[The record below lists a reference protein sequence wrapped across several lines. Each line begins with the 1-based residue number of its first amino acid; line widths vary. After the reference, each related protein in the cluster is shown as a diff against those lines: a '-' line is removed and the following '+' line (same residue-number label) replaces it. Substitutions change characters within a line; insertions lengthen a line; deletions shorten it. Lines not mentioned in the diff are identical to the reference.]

1 MRDSTTDERSGDEE
15 QPNTPDETGAET
27 GEPTKK
33 KRRRR
38 RRRSRSEQPKAQ
50 ESTGTPAGEKS
61 DDDAGDDD
69 TLDDPKP
76 VKVRAA
82 PPQVASDPEVFA
94 VDKTFADIGLHDD
107 LLQAVEEAGFIHP
120 THIQHQ
126 LIPPALKGGDILGQ
140 AKTGTG
146 KTAAFG
152 LPVLQMAEKGTP
164 FQALILSPTR
174 ELAIQIRDGLRDLAS
189 QTGLKLTAVYGG
201 QRMHTQIQEL
211 ERGPEI
217 IVGTPGRIMDM
228 VGRGHL
234 RLDKIR
240 FAVLDEVD
248 RMLDIG
254 FREDIRKI
262 LGMCPKQR
270 QTMMVSATL
279 SPEIE
284 DLARRYMNNP
294 DKIVTTSGSLTVKIV
309 QQHYLTV
316 EPWDKKKLLCHLL
329 THEEPALTLVF
340 CRLKRTVDDLDR
352 YLRKHG
358 IDCHAIHGDLR
369 QSRREQ
375 VIKEMRTGGLEVL
388 IASDL
393 AARGLDVVGIS
404 HVINF
409 DLPED
414 PDLYVHRIGRTA
426 RAGRGGIAWSFVT
439 PQQGKLLT
447 HIERLINA
455 QIDRLEYPDFEG
467 TERPE
472 NWRDDTPTRPI
483 AKVDAPPPVNRMAG
497 PSIPTSKPRDAKE
510 QKKLDAKFPGGIVPT
525 KLPPKRM
532 HGRLSTGRGKG

>member
-1 MRDSTTDERSGDEE
+1 MFALEE
-15 QPNTPDETGAET
+15 
-27 GEPTKK
+27 
-33 KRRRR
+33 
-38 RRRSRSEQPKAQ
+38 
-50 ESTGTPAGEKS
+50 
-61 DDDAGDDD
+61 
-69 TLDDPKP
+69 
-76 VKVRAA
+76 
-82 PPQVASDPEVFA
+82 
-94 VDKTFADIGLHDD
+94 TFANLGLNKN
-107 LLQAVEEAGFIHP
+107 LLAALDKAGFIHP
-120 THIQHQ
+120 THIQNQ

-174 ELAIQIRDGLRDLAS
+174 ELAIQIRDAMRDMAA
-189 QTGLKLTAVYGG
+189 QTGLRITAVYGG

-228 VGRGHL
+228 VGRGYL
-234 RLDKIR
+234 RFDKIR

-262 LGMCPKQR
+262 LRMCPKER

-284 DLARRYMNNP
+284 ELARRYMNNP

-309 QQHYLTV
+309 EQHYFTV
-316 EPWDKKKLLCHLL
+316 DPWDKKQLLSHLL
-329 THEEPALTLVF
+329 KHEEPALTLVF
-340 CRLKRTVDDLDR
+340 CRLKRTVDELDR
-352 YLRKHG
+352 FLQRQG

-375 VIKEMRTGGLEVL
+375 VLKEMRTGSLEVL

-393 AARGLDVVGIS
+393 AARGLDVVGIT

-409 DLPED
+409 DLPDD

-447 HIERLINA
+447 HIELLINA
-455 QIDRLEYPDFEG
+455 QIDRMEYPDFEG
-467 TERPE
+467 TERPD
-472 NWRDDTPTRPI
+472 NWKDDTPTRPI

-497 PSIPTSKPRDAKE
+497 PSIPLGTPKDAKSK
-510 QKKLDAKFPGGIVPT
+510 KKLDEKFPGGIVPT

-532 HGRLSTGRGKG
+532 HGRLSTGRGR

>member
-1 MRDSTTDERSGDEE
+1 MSDSPADEPTGDAPQE
-15 QPNTPDETGAET
+15 TPQSVE

-38 RRRSRSEQPKAQ
+38 RRRGGASESEGTANAGSDQSAPAETEADAPRPKKTKQA
-50 ESTGTPAGEKS
+50 
-61 DDDAGDDD
+61 
-69 TLDDPKP
+69 L
-76 VKVRAA
+76 
-82 PPQVASDPEVFA
+82 PPIASDPEVFA
-94 VDKTFADIGLHDD
+94 VDKTFADLGLNET
-107 LLQAVEEAGFIHP
+107 LLGALDHAGFKHP

-126 LIPPALKGGDILGQ
+126 LIPPALTGGDILGQ

-152 LPVLQMAEKGTP
+152 LPILHMVEKGKP

-174 ELAIQIRDGLRDLAS
+174 ELAIQIRDGLRDLAA
-189 QTGLKLTAVYGG
+189 QTGLRLTAVYGG

-234 RLDKIR
+234 RFDKIK

-262 LGMCPKQR
+262 LGQCPKER
-270 QTMMVSATL
+270 QTIMVSATL

-284 DLARRYMNNP
+284 DLARRYMNRP

-309 QQHYLTV
+309 EQHYLTV
-316 EPWDKKKLLCHLL
+316 EPWDKKKLLHHLL
-329 THEEPALTLVF
+329 THEEPALTLIF

-352 YLRKHG
+352 YLRQNG
-358 IDCHAIHGDLR
+358 IESHAIHGDLR
-369 QSRREQ
+369 QSKREQ
-375 VIKEMRTGGLEVL
+375 VIKELRTGSLEVL

-404 HVINF
+404 HVINY

-439 PQQGKLLT
+439 PAQGKLLT
-447 HIERLINA
+447 HIELLINA
-455 QIDRLEYPDFEG
+455 QIDRMEYPDFDY
-467 TERPE
+467 TERPD
-472 NWRDDTPTRPI
+472 NWKDDTPTRPI

-497 PSIPTSKPRDAKE
+497 PAIPTSKPKDAKS
-510 QKKLDAKFPGGIVPT
+510 QKKLDEKFPGGIVPT
-525 KLPPKRM
+525 KLPAKRM
-532 HGRLSTGRGKG
+532 HGKLSTGRGKR